1 MNLGYMFYV
10 SGGTPDLSEF
20 FFDFF
25 HFVLT
30 ICKNEGITKT

>member
-10 SGGTPDLSEF
+10 SGGTPDLSDF
-20 FFDFF
+20 FYFF

>member
-10 SGGTPDLSEF
+10 SGGTPDLS
-20 FFDFF
+20 DFF
-25 HFVLT
+25 HFFIFILT

>member
-20 FFDFF
+20 FSFF
-25 HFVLT
+25 KFILT

>member
-10 SGGTPDLSEF
+10 SGGTPDLSDF
-20 FFDFF
+20 FF